1 MRQHVFNGLIAALAA
16 ATLIGFTPATARGDQ
31 GQGRALTSIKTVS
44 LQGGRVEV
52 ELTLSQAAPK
62 PLSFSVN
69 QPAMIVLDLPETG
82 VSLAQTEKKINV
94 GDLTSVQVAS
104 TSNRTRVVLNLD
116 AMKPYHTR
124 VEGQHVFITLGAETG
139 AVASNRPG
147 RASERTFGPK
157 SGTSSPTASSPS
169 ASAAKELTKVN
180 FHRMPDGGG
189 RVEIGLPAPGISG
202 SVNQVGN
209 RITVTFPGVS
219 VPKKLQQKLGVSDFA
234 TPVSTITTRN
244 TSNGAEVVI
253 KGSGNFDQMAF
264 QANKTFAVEL
274 KPVTLAQQQA
284 AGPKH
289 YKGKKLTLNFQN
301 IPVRSVLQILADF
314 TGKNIVVSGDVN
326 GNITLRLH
334 DVPWDEALDII
345 LKTQGLAMRQ
355 SSDVI
360 MIAPAAVFARQEQ
373 NQLQAQ
379 NQIQKLVP
387 LQTAYIQ
394 VNYAKAANL
403 ASLIKSQKT
412 SLLSDRG
419 SITTDPR
426 TNTLIVQ
433 DTDSHIGQIR
443 KLVHV
448 LDVPVKQVLIESRIV
463 IANNN
468 FERSLGARFGV
479 TGVQTGANST
489 IVTTGDLNGANQMLS
504 GQTGGSPGPYPVPSN
519 INDMLNVNMPAS
531 PAQAGGSVG
540 QLAVAILNSN
550 FQVGL
555 ELSALQAEGKGEVVS
570 SPHVITANQE
580 QAHIEQGVQI
590 PYQNAASSG
599 ATTVQ
604 FKKAVLSLDVTP
616 QITPDNRVLMNIDVH
631 KDSVGQTVATANGGS
646 VPSIDT
652 RQVNTHVLV
661 DNGDTVVLGGIYEST
676 VSQSVTKVPLLGDI
690 PLLGFLFRQKSETNN
705 KDELLIFVT
714 PKILANSLTD

>member
-1 MRQHVFNGLIAALAA
+1 MRHSIFNGLIAAITAA
-16 ATLIGFTPATARGDQ
+16 VLIGFAPGVARADQ
-31 GQGRALTSIKTVS
+31 GRTLTSIKTIA
-44 LQGGRVEV
+44 LAGGKVEV

-62 PLSFSVN
+62 PLSFSVD
-69 QPAMIVLDLPETG
+69 QPAMIVLDLPGTTIG
-82 VSLAQTEKKINV
+82 LAQTQQSVNV
-94 GDLTSVQVAS
+94 GDLTSVQVAG
-104 TSNRTRVVLNLD
+104 TSNRARVVLNLD
-116 AMKPYHTR
+116 SMTPYHTR
-124 VEGQHVFITLGAETG
+124 VDGQHVYITLGGG
-139 AVASNRPG
+139 ANQVAQSG
-147 RASERTFGPK
+147 SSAATEKTFGPK
-157 SGTSSPTASSPS
+157 SGATNGSGMQQATSNA
-169 ASAAKELTKVN
+169 LTKVN

-189 RVEIGLPAPGISG
+189 RVEIGLPGPNVSG

-209 RITVTFPGVS
+209 RITVMFPGAT
-219 VPKKLQQKLGVSDFA
+219 VPAKLQEKLGVSDFA
-234 TPVSTITTRN
+234 TPVSTITTRS
-244 TSNGAEVVI
+244 TPNGAEVVI
-253 KGSGNFDQMAF
+253 MGSGNFNQMAF
-264 QANKTFAVEL
+264 QANDTFAVEL
-274 KPVTLAQQQA
+274 KPVTLAEQA

-301 IPVRSVLQILADF
+301 IPVRSVLQILAEF

-326 GNITLRLH
+326 GSITLRLH

-360 MIAPAAVFARQEQ
+360 MIAPASVFARQEQ
-373 NQLQAQ
+373 SQLQEQ
-379 NQIQKLVP
+379 NQIDKLVP
-387 LQTAYIQ
+387 LSTAYIQ
-394 VNYAKAANL
+394 VNYAKAADL

-433 DTDSHIGQIR
+433 DTNAHIGQVR

-448 LDVPVKQVLIESRIV
+448 LDIPVKQVLIESRIV
-463 IANNN
+463 IATND
-468 FERSLGARFGV
+468 FQRSLGARFGV
-479 TGVQTGANST
+479 TGVRTGPNST
-489 IVTTGDLNGANQMLS
+489 IVTTGDLTGANQMLS
-504 GQTGGSPGPYPVPSN
+504 GQTGGSPGPYPTPSN
-519 INDMLNVNMPAS
+519 LNDMLNVNLPAS

-540 QLAVAILNSN
+540 QFALSILNSN

-570 SPHVITANQE
+570 SPHVITANQ
-580 QAHIEQGVQI
+580 QKAHIEQGVEI

-616 QITPDNRVLMNIDVH
+616 QITPDNRVLMNIEVH
-631 KDSVGQTVATANGGS
+631 KDSIGQTVATANGGS

-652 RQVNTHVLV
+652 RQVDTHVLV
-661 DNGDTVVLGGIYEST
+661 DNGDTVVLGGIYETT
-676 VSQSVTKVPLLGDI
+676 VNHSVTKIPFLGDI

-705 KDELLIFVT
+705 KDELLVFVT
-714 PKILANSLTD
+714 PKILANSLSQ

>member
-1 MRQHVFNGLIAALAA
+1 MRQHVFNGLIAVLAA
-16 ATLIGFTPATARGDQ
+16 TALIGFMPTTARADQ

-69 QPAMIVLDLPETG
+69 QPAMIVLDLPGTG
-82 VSLAQTEKKINV
+82 VSLAETEKKVDV

-116 AMKPYHTR
+116 AMKPYQTR

-147 RASERTFGPK
+147 RVSERTFGPR
-157 SGTSSPTASSPS
+157 SGTSGPS
-169 ASAAKELTKVN
+169 ANAQSASVAKELTKIN

-209 RITVTFPGVS
+209 RITVTFPGVT
-219 VPKKLQQKLGVSDFA
+219 VPKRLQQKLGVGDFA

-274 KPVTLAQQQA
+274 KPVTLAQQA

-289 YKGKKLTLNFQN
+289 YTGKKLTLNFQN
-301 IPVRSVLQILADF
+301 IPVRSVLQILAEF

-355 SSDVI
+355 SNDVM

-394 VNYAKAANL
+394 VNYAKAAAL

-433 DTDSHIGQIR
+433 DTDSHISQVR

-463 IANNN
+463 IANDN
-468 FERSLGARFGV
+468 FQRSLGARFGV
-479 TGVQTGANST
+479 TGVVTGPNSSV
-489 IVTTGDLNGANQMLS
+489 VTTGDLNGANQMLS
-504 GQTGGSPGPYPVPSN
+504 GQSAGSAGPYPVPSN

-540 QLAVAILNSN
+540 QIAVAILNSN

-616 QITPDNRVLMNIDVH
+616 QITPDNRVLMSIDVH

-676 VSQSVTKVPLLGDI
+676 VSQSVSKVPLLGDI